1 MLILL
6 LVLLVPVG
14 LLIPL
19 IFLVLLTLLTLLI
32 LFITVGTERG
42 RYFRRWPTGEVKV
55 HVPFPGDSNSHSRYN
70 QTEGLFNFREMQSG
84 KVEQTEGETET
95 LTTLRDLDSVLL
107 LHQ

>member
-19 IFLVLLTLLTLLI
+19 IFLVLLTLLI

>member
-19 IFLVLLTLLTLLI
+19 IFLVLLTLLI

-70 QTEGLFNFREMQSG
+70 QTEGLFNFRETQSG